1 MTRSIA
7 LGVVS
12 FTVTIL
18 AIIGQQAAFASTAI
32 G

>member
-7 LGVVS
+7 LGIVAFV
-12 FTVTIL
+12 VTIL
-18 AIIGQQAAFASTAI
+18 AIIGQQAAFATTAI